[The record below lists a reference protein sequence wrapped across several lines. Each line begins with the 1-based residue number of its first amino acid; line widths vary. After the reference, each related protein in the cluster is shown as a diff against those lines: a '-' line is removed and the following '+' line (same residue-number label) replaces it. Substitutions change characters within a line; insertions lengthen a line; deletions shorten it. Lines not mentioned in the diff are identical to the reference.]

1 LRFAG
6 VAGMPGTGDE
16 LLWRCFR
23 RKLNCRS
30 KVLSHGIGSWLISNP
45 VDSQVFPVLLMSKKT
60 QFFCLFLLWAV
71 LPGAFSEL
79 AAQRVDDP
87 KEAEPDKLVDAR
99 TRKAIERGLKFL
111 VRKQIKTGNLKG
123 AMGQGGYAGGV
134 ATCGLSGLAFMC
146 NGSAPGEGK
155 YGDEI
160 DRCVEFMIK
169 STNETG
175 YVSTNAGSENMY
187 GHGFATLFMAQA
199 YGMSPKKELGEK
211 LRKSIK
217 LIVDIQNAQGGW
229 RYRPVKSDAD
239 LSITICQIMALRAA
253 RDAGIN
259 VPDETRKK
267 CIEYVKKSQA
277 ADGGFRYTMGGGHT
291 SFPLTAAGVVS
302 LYSAG
307 IYEGEAIDKAL
318 KYIERYRPGS
328 GSVANSSYFFYAHYY
343 ACQAMWHAG
352 GDRWKNWYPA
362 IRNHLLNQ
370 QQGDGS
376 WSGPHSNEFATA
388 MACIILQI
396 PYNYLPVFS
405 P

>member
-1 LRFAG
+1 MNKFL
-6 VAGMPGTGDE
+6 P
-16 LLWRCFR
+16 
-23 RKLNCRS
+23 
-30 KVLSHGIGSWLISNP
+30 LI
-45 VDSQVFPVLLMSKKT
+45 VCIAFL
-60 QFFCLFLLWAV
+60 FCLSGKV
-71 LPGAFSEL
+71 V
-79 AAQRVDDP
+79 AQRVDDP

-111 VRKQIKTGNLKG
+111 ARKQVKTGSNKG
-123 AMGQGGYAGGV
+123 AFGQGGYAGGV
-134 ATCGLSGLAFMC
+134 ATCGLGGLAFMC

-160 DRCVEFMIK
+160 NRCVEFLVK
-169 STNETG
+169 CTNDTG
-175 YVSTNAGSENMY
+175 YVSTNAGTENMY

-199 YGMSPKKELGEK
+199 YGMTPKKELGIK
-211 LRKSIK
+211 LRASVK
-217 LIVDIQNAQGGW
+217 LIVDTQNSVGGW

-253 RDAGIN
+253 RDAGVN

-267 CIEYVKKSQA
+267 CIDYVKKSQA
-277 ADGGFRYTMGGGHT
+277 ADGGFRYTLGGGHT

-307 IYEGEAIDKAL
+307 IYEGEAVQKAL
-318 KYIERYRPGS
+318 KYINRHRPGS
-328 GSVANSSYFFYAHYY
+328 GSSFSSSYFYYAHYY
-343 ACQAMWHAG
+343 AVQAMWHAG
-352 GDRWKNWYPA
+352 GENWKKWYPA
-362 IRNHLLNQ
+362 IRDHLLKQ

-376 WSGPHSNEFATA
+376 WSDSHGSEFATA

>member
-1 LRFAG
+1 
-6 VAGMPGTGDE
+6 M
-16 LLWRCFR
+16 
-23 RKLNCRS
+23 
-30 KVLSHGIGSWLISNP
+30 
-45 VDSQVFPVLLMSKKT
+45 KK
-60 QFFCLFLLWAV
+60 
-71 LPGAFSEL
+71 AFSL
-79 AAQRVDDP
+79 LFVFAVILTLNSSLHAQRVDDP
-87 KEAEPDKLVDAR
+87 KEAKPDDLIDAR
-99 TRKAIERGLKFL
+99 TKKAIERGLKFL
-111 VRKQIKTGNLKG
+111 ARKQIKSGNNKG
-123 AMGQGGYAGGV
+123 AFGQGGYSGGV

-160 DRCVEFMIK
+160 DRCVEFLVK
-169 STNETG
+169 STNDTG

-199 YGMSPKKELGEK
+199 YGMTQKKELGIK
-211 LRKSIK
+211 LRSSVK
-217 LIVDIQNAQGGW
+217 LIVNTQNDAGGW

-277 ADGGFRYTMGGGHT
+277 PDGGFRYTMGGGHT

-307 IYEGEAIDKAL
+307 IYEGEAVEKAL
-318 KYIERYRPGS
+318 KYINRHRPGS
-328 GSVANSSYFFYAHYY
+328 GGSFSSSYFYYAHYY
-343 ACQAMWHAG
+343 AVQAMWHAG
-352 GDRWKNWYPA
+352 GDNWKKWYPA
-362 IRNHLLNQ
+362 IRDHLLKQ

-376 WSGPHSNEFATA
+376 WSDSHGSEFATA
-388 MACIILQI
+388 MACIILQM

>member
-1 LRFAG
+1 MRFAG

-45 VDSQVFPVLLMSKKT
+45 VDSQVFPVLLMS
-60 QFFCLFLLWAV
+60 
-71 LPGAFSEL
+71 
-79 AAQRVDDP
+79 RVDDP

-267 CIEYVKKSQA
+267 CIE
-277 ADGGFRYTMGGGHT
+277 
-291 SFPLTAAGVVS
+291 
-302 LYSAG
+302 
-307 IYEGEAIDKAL
+307 
-318 KYIERYRPGS
+318 
-328 GSVANSSYFFYAHYY
+328 
-343 ACQAMWHAG
+343 
-352 GDRWKNWYPA
+352 
-362 IRNHLLNQ
+362 
-370 QQGDGS
+370 
-376 WSGPHSNEFATA
+376 
-388 MACIILQI
+388 
-396 PYNYLPVFS
+396 
-405 P
+405 